1 MQQDIR
7 RQALVPAPARPPMDL
22 INIGALLTVLWRGKA
37 VILAAA
43 ALAVLVGGFYAF
55 FVAPPTYRATAVV
68 MLDPREERIVD
79 LESVLSGLSS
89 DTSILNS
96 EVEVLRSRSLLG
108 GVVQALDLVHD
119 PEFNAELRNPSLIAR
134 LKTAIKAVIRVPG
147 PGPLSDAR
155 QLDAVVSALLHKLTI
170 RNIPQTLVFEI
181 TVATQDP
188 EKSARIAD
196 QLAAAYIAMQLAV
209 KNEATDQATAWLA
222 ERVGALQIEL
232 EAAEA
237 RAQAFA
243 NEAELVTPEMLA
255 ALEVRVKELRD
266 RIASAPMRGE
276 SDAQIAALQQAAQ
289 ETERRIARQSADLI
303 ALQQLSREAEA
314 SRQLYEHFLARYKE
328 TAAQKGL
335 QQADSRVLSNAV
347 VPLYPASPRKT
358 LVVMIAAIMGA
369 ALGAGAVL
377 WREARVSSFRTARE
391 LASATSYPVLGQM
404 PLIAGATG
412 RDRLT
417 YLAAHPISPA
427 AEALRNLRTS
437 LLLSNI
443 DLPPQVILSASAQP
457 HEGKTAAAMALAQ
470 NFAAM
475 GKRVLLIEGDIR
487 WRAAGTYLGQL
498 PERGLLS
505 LLAGDYKLG
514 DVVTRD
520 PLLGA
525 DILAGE
531 RTDLN
536 AADLYSSDAFRALM
550 AEIRGIYD
558 IVVID
563 TPPVLLA
570 PDARILAQ
578 YADAVFLCV
587 RWHHTTRAQVQD
599 ALAMFESV
607 GRAPAGLVL
616 CQIDLDAMRRY

>member
-7 RQALVPAPARPPMDL
+7 RQVLAPAPARPPMDL
-22 INIGALLTVLWRGKA
+22 INIGALLAVLWRGKA
-37 VILAAA
+37 VIAAA
-43 ALAVLVGGFYAF
+43 AVLAVLVGGFYAF
-55 FVAPPTYRATAVV
+55 FVAPPTYRATTVV

-108 GVVQALDLVHD
+108 GVVQELGLIHD
-119 PEFNAELRNPSLIAR
+119 PEFNAQLRNPSLITR
-134 LKTAIKAVIRVPG
+134 VKTAIKAVIRAPG
-147 PGPLSDAR
+147 PGPLSEPR
-155 QLDAVVSALLHKLTI
+155 QFDAVVSTLLRKLTI

-181 TVATQDP
+181 TVATQEP

-196 QLAAAYIAMQLAV
+196 HLAAAYIAMQLAV

-222 ERVGALQIEL
+222 ERVAALQIEL
-232 EAAEA
+232 EAAES
-237 RAQAFA
+237 RAQSFA
-243 NEAELVTPEMLA
+243 NEAELVTPDMLT
-255 ALEVRVKELRD
+255 ALEVRAKELRD
-266 RIASAPMRGE
+266 RIASAPSRGE
-276 SDAQIAALQQAAQ
+276 SAAQIAALQQAAQ
-289 ETERRIARQSADLI
+289 DTERRIARQSADLI

-328 TAAQKGL
+328 TAAQTGL

-377 WREARVSSFRTARE
+377 WREARVSSFRNARE
-391 LASATSYPVLGQM
+391 LETATSYPVLGQI
-404 PLIAGATG
+404 PLMAGETG

-417 YLAAHPISPA
+417 HLATQPASPA
-427 AEALRNLRTS
+427 AEAMRNLRTS

-443 DLPPQVILSASAQP
+443 DMPPQVILSASAQP
-457 HEGKTAAAMALAQ
+457 DEGKTSIAMALAQ

-475 GKRVLLIEGDIR
+475 GKRVLVIEGDIR
-487 WRAAGTYLGQL
+487 WRTAGTYLGQL
-498 PERGLLS
+498 PERGLIS

-531 RTDLN
+531 RMDRN

-558 IVVID
+558 IVLID

-578 YADAVFLCV
+578 YADAALLCV
-587 RWHHTTRAQVQD
+587 RWNHTTRAQVED

-616 CQIDLDAMRRY
+616 CQIDMDAMRRY